1 MQNFSLHTHTLGF
14 DGQNTE
20 AEMLAQ
26 AQNLGW
32 KQLGFSNHFIVHPNI
47 KESPMYKYS
56 IIGGYQNIYSSSFD
70 EVIAKFE
77 KHYQTVDILQKE
89 TNIPI
94 FKGMEVDFFAD
105 NHWLENFSK
114 AVAHLKP
121 DYLIGSTH
129 FIEHNGILYNSHDLK
144 SASKIE
150 QNQLLHRY
158 WQNQRAAAQSGLF
171 TIMAHL
177 DLMKKVGLGQ
187 EEQWQEEEQKNINI
201 IKKQG
206 LLVELN
212 SSSFKRMDEPYPSV
226 RIMKMLAQQNIPVIL
241 SDDAHASAQLGQY
254 YSQTEILAEKCGLTI
269 QPFPL
274 QKNKPQNTL
283 FLTKSQEMI

>member
-1 MQNFSLHTHTLGF
+1 MQNFSLHTHTIGF

-26 AQNLGW
+26 AKNLGW
-32 KQLGFSNHFIVHPNI
+32 KQLGFSNHFIVHPKI
-47 KESPMYKYS
+47 KEAPMYSFALK
-56 IIGGYQNIYSSSFD
+56 GGYQNIYSSSFD
-70 EVIAKFE
+70 EALAKFE
-77 KHYQTVDILQKE
+77 KHYQTIDSLQKE

-105 NHWLENFSK
+105 CHWLENFSK
-114 AVAHLKP
+114 VFAHLKP
-121 DYLIGSTH
+121 DYLIGSAH
-129 FIEHNGILYNSHDLK
+129 FVEHKGTLYNSHDLK
-144 SASKIE
+144 SAPKIE

-177 DLMKKVGLGQ
+177 DLMTKVGLGQ
-187 EEQWQEEEQKNINI
+187 EEQWIEEEQKNINI

-206 LLVELN
+206 LIVELN
-212 SSSFKRMDEPYPSV
+212 SSYFKFKDEPYPSP
-226 RIMKMLAQQNIPVIL
+226 RIMEMLAQQHIPVIL

-254 YSQTEILAEKCGLTI
+254 YSQTEILAQKCGLTI
-269 QPFPL
+269 QQFPL
-274 QKNKPQNTL
+274 QSNKPQNTL
-283 FLTKSQEMI
+283 FLTKSQKMI